1 MEKLKELSKKWWFWV
16 IVVVLVFGII
26 GMGSG
31 ETSNTNEND
40 TNKNETK
47 QTVKYELTG
56 EELGEYGKE
65 VILNKDTDM
74 PAKKY
79 LYKLP
84 AGKYKATTTFE
95 KMAAFWIV
103 KDEVVK
109 TGTEAY
115 PEELDYVSEQY
126 SLTAGDNDFNG
137 MAKKEVEFT
146 LNDDESILLIGTNKF
161 IFEKID

>member
-16 IVVVLVFGII
+16 IIVVLVLGII
-26 GMGSG
+26 GMGFG
-31 ETSNTNEND
+31 DTSNTSEND
-40 TNKNETK
+40 TNKNEAK

-56 EELGEYGKE
+56 EKLGEYGKE

-74 PAKKY
+74 PTKKY

-95 KMAAFWIV
+95 KMTTFWIV

-126 SLTAGDNDFNG
+126 GLTAGDNDFNG
-137 MAKKEVEFT
+137 MAKKEVEFI

>member
-16 IVVVLVFGII
+16 IVVFLILGII
-26 GMGSG
+26 GMGSDD
-31 ETSNTNEND
+31 TSNTSAND
-40 TNKNETK
+40 SKQEETK

-95 KMAAFWIV
+95 KMATFYIV

-109 TGTEAY
+109 TGTDTY
-115 PEELDYVSEQY
+115 PEELNYVSEQY
-126 SLTAGDNDFNG
+126 GLTAGTNDFNG

-146 LNDDESILLIGTNKF
+146 LNEDESILLIGTNKF